1 MPRYPGYSGVT
12 YSFGPGGI
20 TPAVKAIVWANIAM
34 FVVTWFA
41 PVIVH
46 YLSLSPR
53 DVFARGWLWQPVT
66 YMFMHAGVFHI
77 LFNLLGI
84 WMFGVELERM
94 WGTTYFVKLYAVSGL
109 GAAAVMLLLGLINEP
124 MYDDRTVG
132 ASGAFFGLLL
142 AYGLVFPHR
151 PILMFFLFPV
161 PARYAVMIFGAIAFL
176 FTTEASTSRTA
187 HGAHLGGLVAAYIFL
202 KAGRGGIS
210 SELKYRYVK
219 WRMNRLRKKFDV
231 YSGGRGP
238 WDKRVH

>member
-12 YSFGPGGI
+12 YSFGPGGMS
-20 TPAVKAIVWANIAM
+20 PAVRAIIWSNIAA

-41 PVIVH
+41 PSILQ
-46 YLSLSPR
+46 YLWLSPA
-53 DVFARGWLWQPVT
+53 DVYERGWLWQPVT

-94 WGTTYFVKLYAVSGL
+94 WGTPYFVKLYAVSGL
-109 GAAAVMLLLGLINEP
+109 GAAATMLLLGLLNQQ
-124 MYDDRTVG
+124 MYNASTVG
-132 ASGAFFGLLL
+132 ASGAFYGLLL
-142 AYGLVFPHR
+142 AYGLVYPHR

-187 HGAHLGGLVAAYIFL
+187 HGAQLGGLVAAYLFL
-202 KAGRGGIS
+202 KAGRGGFT
-210 SELKYRYVK
+210 SEIKYRYVK
-219 WRMNRLRKKFDV
+219 WKMNRLRKKFDV

-238 WDKRVH
+238 WDKRIH